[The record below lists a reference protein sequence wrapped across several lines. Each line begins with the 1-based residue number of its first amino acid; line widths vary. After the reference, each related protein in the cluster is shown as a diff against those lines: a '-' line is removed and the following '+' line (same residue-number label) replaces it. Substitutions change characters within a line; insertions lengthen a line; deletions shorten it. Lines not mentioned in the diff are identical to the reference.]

1 MENYYKLINGEL
13 TLPTSDQYLSIGYK
27 ILITTPRPNTT
38 IPNKYTKLFPVY
50 VENENTITQNWELR
64 PISNIN
70 EIKKM
75 KLEDL
80 RKYDIS
86 SDVNE
91 FIINGLPMWINK
103 NDRASLMYSIQSEE
117 QLGILTT
124 SIYTTNIPSIKLEI
138 PIQTAKSFLQAL
150 EVYAKECYCITK
162 EHQNAINSLTDAQQ
176 IIDYDFTFIILT
188 KLSCFA
194 ITHGIDSLSY
204 FIDK

>member
-38 IPNKYTKLFPVY
+38 LPNKYTKLFPVY
-50 VENENTITQNWELR
+50 VENETTITQNWELR

-124 SIYTTNIPSIKLEI
+124 SIYTTNIPSIKLEM
-138 PIQTAKSFLQAL
+138 PVQTAKSFLHAL
-150 EVYAKECYCITK
+150 EVYAKECYCVTK

-176 IIDYDFTFIILT
+176 IIDYDFTVNYPT
-188 KLSCFA
+188 KLSFV
-194 ITHGIDSLSY
+194 LQ
-204 FIDK
+204 

>member
-176 IIDYDFTFIILT
+176 IIDYDFTVNYPT
-188 KLSCFA
+188 KLSFV
-194 ITHGIDSLSY
+194 LQ
-204 FIDK
+204 